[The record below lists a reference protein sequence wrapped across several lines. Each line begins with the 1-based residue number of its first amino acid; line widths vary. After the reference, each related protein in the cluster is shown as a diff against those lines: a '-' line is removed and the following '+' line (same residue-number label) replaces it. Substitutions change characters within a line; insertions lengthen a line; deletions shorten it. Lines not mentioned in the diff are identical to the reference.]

1 MISISR
7 HSHDLL
13 LCSSACLLQTPTGRR
28 LERTRVTNNEAI
40 IRNACR
46 DDSESVFR
54 GLPEITYVVCC
65 CIAVRSF
72 ASFYNSIQIEMSS
85 HPIFLFSFLLTFMVM
100 AIPTRLVHIF
110 QFARPEGFVADKISD
125 KDKDA
130 AGKPRKYDNR
140 QNSYW
145 YRQKKEREEAE
156 KKLRLEK
163 EIETADLDEMAAAA
177 GSAVGLPVSGGT
189 TASSGGTAGA
199 KPSGVAADASALE
212 TSNKPKG
219 SRTSGR
225 KRSGDQI
232 SYNENA
238 GDKEFEKQL
247 RAFEKQRPA
256 PVLKGFASV
265 EGIAAGKKT
274 VAEYDSDYESD
285 DEEEKE
291 LRPIDEIIDALYE
304 PGHKLTFSFLA
315 PDTHLTGPCYRDFNR
330 YVKTF
335 PGWTGDTYIFLFNFP
350 SCIMCVYMYCA
361 LLPFPFSI
369 LFHSQ
374 AYQGHRRGEE
384 EVQVQEEGL
393 RVFSQT
399 DFHHPRQGRRQEED
413 RYRYRCFQDQVTRQE
428 EAGCGGEES
437 HPCRGCCSCCQSAGG
452 SQGSRGPGISQEEG
466 QAGLGEFSG
475 QVLAGSL
482 DVAQN
487 RSSRRMWSMDAG

>member
-1 MISISR
+1 MS
-7 HSHDLL
+7 
-13 LCSSACLLQTPTGRR
+13 
-28 LERTRVTNNEAI
+28 
-40 IRNACR
+40 
-46 DDSESVFR
+46 
-54 GLPEITYVVCC
+54 
-65 CIAVRSF
+65 
-72 ASFYNSIQIEMSS
+72 SS
-85 HPIFLFSFLLTFMVM
+85 HPIFLCSFLLTFMVM

-130 AGKPRKYDNR
+130 DGKPRKYDNR

-163 EIETADLDEMAAAA
+163 EIESADLDEMAAAA
-177 GSAVGLPVSGGT
+177 GSAVGLPVSGT
-189 TASSGGTAGA
+189 TASSGATSTAGA
-199 KPSGVAADASALE
+199 KPSGAASDTSALAS
-212 TSNKPKG
+212 SNKPKG

-256 PVLKGFASV
+256 PVLKGFASI
-265 EGIAAGKKT
+265 EGVAAGGKKT
-274 VAEYDSDYESD
+274 AGEYDSDYDSD

-335 PGWTGDTYIFLFNFP
+335 PGWTAKRIKATDEEKNKYKFKKKGSAYFLKLVFTIPGKAVAKKKAATGTSASKTKSAAKNAAEEKNP
-350 SCIMCVYMYCA
+350 ILAEAAA
-361 LLPFPFSI
+361 LAARQLE
-369 LFHSQ
+369 
-374 AYQGHRRGEE
+374 ARKAREA
-384 EVQVQEEGL
+384 QE
-393 RVFSQT
+393 
-399 DFHHPRQGRRQEED
+399 PAKKKAKK
-413 RYRYRCFQDQVTRQE
+413 
-428 EAGCGGEES
+428 EA
-437 HPCRGCCSCCQSAGG
+437 
-452 SQGSRGPGISQEEG
+452 
-466 QAGLGEFSG
+466 
-475 QVLAGSL
+475 
-482 DVAQN
+482 
-487 RSSRRMWSMDAG
+487 

>member
-1 MISISR
+1 MIMM
-7 HSHDLL
+7 
-13 LCSSACLLQTPTGRR
+13 A
-28 LERTRVTNNEAI
+28 
-40 IRNACR
+40 
-46 DDSESVFR
+46 
-54 GLPEITYVVCC
+54 
-65 CIAVRSF
+65 
-72 ASFYNSIQIEMSS
+72 
-85 HPIFLFSFLLTFMVM
+85 M
-100 AIPTRLVHIF
+100 AIPRLVHIF

-156 KKLRLEK
+156 KKLCLEK
-163 EIETADLDEMAAAA
+163 EIESADLDEMAAAA
-177 GSAVGLPVSGGT
+177 GSAVGLPVSGT
-189 TASSGGTAGA
+189 TSSGATSTAGA
-199 KPSGVAADASALE
+199 KPSGVAADASALVAS
-212 TSNKPKG
+212 SNKPKG

-274 VAEYDSDYESD
+274 VGDYDSDYESD

-335 PGWTGDTYIFLFNFP
+335 PGWTAKRIKATDEEKKKGSAYFLKLIFTIPGKAVAKKKAATGTGASKTKSAAKKKSDGAAEEKNPILAEAA
-350 SCIMCVYMYCA
+350 A
-361 LLPFPFSI
+361 LAA
-369 LFHSQ
+369 SQ
-374 AYQGHRRGEE
+374 
-384 EVQVQEEGL
+384 L
-393 RVFSQT
+393 
-399 DFHHPRQGRRQEED
+399 
-413 RYRYRCFQDQVTRQE
+413 
-428 EAGCGGEES
+428 EARKAREAKE
-437 HPCRGCCSCCQSAGG
+437 PAKKK
-452 SQGSRGPGISQEEG
+452 
-466 QAGLGEFSG
+466 AKNL
-475 QVLAGSL
+475 
-482 DVAQN
+482 
-487 RSSRRMWSMDAG
+487 